1 MTTKRGLNKRVASRM
16 LYHRF
21 TYIIAFALTIISR
34 FTQNGASTGYVL
46 LVSLVL
52 ALIIVSETLIDKY
65 VDEGKFLTVVEKAIG
80 YVLVLFLEYQ
90 CQDEMLLFIWVLIS
104 MMFGVEYIVTNSSYE
119 RNSVDVR
126 KLILSVITFTFVNL
140 TYEYDLAASWV
151 IYLVLRFATVGVIF
165 YIARYIL
172 STYEKCDSQLNVLYT
187 QLSQYESSNNE
198 LMEYQ
203 QRVKEINEQINYQKI
218 DLTRAY
224 TELEQVNIETRAQ
237 ADIMKYMTSTF
248 DITKCIN
255 VIIDSIMEVKK
266 PKLCAIYLDKN
277 VYDNSEGSCTIKTN
291 YASMQ
296 RRLKKDIQQIFAEVA
311 PRDAESEILHGE
323 SVKKYRFIGDTN
335 IETMALLPIKSNRK
349 TYGLMIV
356 ASDEEGFFDKGLDF
370 YDNCITEFVVSVK
383 TTKLYLKTQ
392 DMARKDGLTKIYNR
406 VYFMELFEEAAKTAV
421 RKNQALSV
429 ALFDIDK
436 FKSVN
441 DTYGHLAGDKVIK
454 MVAQTGLRYAD
465 KYNGFTCRY
474 GGEEF
479 LLVFPGKDEQ
489 ETLEILEE
497 FHNEIKSTTVPY
509 NEFNIDVNVCIGLS
523 SYPNIC
529 KDPELLVNRADV
541 SMYYGKKHGRGRLVL
556 DNPLVDEE
564 E

>member
-1 MTTKRGLNKRVASRM
+1 MARKGLDKYVSGKM

-21 TYIIAFALTIISR
+21 TYIIAFILTVISK
-34 FTQNGASTGYVL
+34 FSENGASTGYLFLVGVVL
-46 LVSLVL
+46 LFIIISEFLVDKFAGRL
-52 ALIIVSETLIDKY
+52 SHLPVTIRIVSYL
-65 VDEGKFLTVVEKAIG
+65 
-80 YVLVLFLEYQ
+80 LVLFLEYK
-90 CQDEMLLFIWVLIS
+90 CEDRVLYVVWMLIS
-104 MMFGVEYIVTNSSYE
+104 IILGVEYIIIDSSYG
-119 RNSVDVR
+119 RGSAGWR
-126 KLILSVITFTFVNL
+126 KLILCVITFTFIVL
-140 TYEYDLAASWV
+140 SYTYTIEGAWL
-151 IYLVLRFATVGVIF
+151 IYMILRIVSVGVIF
-165 YIARYIL
+165 YMSEYIL
-172 STYEKCDSQLNVLYT
+172 SV
-187 QLSQYESSNNE
+187 YESCNSQMNTLYARVTSYERDNNQ

-203 QRVKEINEQINYQKI
+203 ERVKEINEQINYQKI
-218 DLTRAY
+218 ELTRAY
-224 TELEQVNIETRAQ
+224 TELEQINIETRAQ
-237 ADIMKYMTSTF
+237 AEIMKYMSSTF
-248 DITKCIN
+248 DVPKCIN
-255 VIIDSIMEVKK
+255 VVIDSIMDVKK

-277 VYDNSEGSCTIKTN
+277 VYSNPEGSCIIRTN
-291 YASMQ
+291 YASME
-296 RRLKKDIQQIFAEVA
+296 RRLKKDIGQIFSEIA
-311 PRDAESEILHGE
+311 PNDADNEILHGE

-335 IETMALLPIKSNRK
+335 IETLALMPIQSERK
-349 TYGLMIV
+349 TYGLMII
-356 ASDEEGFFDKGLDF
+356 ASDVDSFFDKGLDF
-370 YDNCITEFVVSVK
+370 YDNCLTEFVVSVK

-421 RKNQALSV
+421 REKQPLSV

-454 MVAQTGLRYAD
+454 MVAQTGLKYAN
-465 KYNGFTCRY
+465 KYDGFTCRY

-497 FHNEIKSTTVPY
+497 FHNEIKSTKVGY
-509 NEFNIDVNVCIGLS
+509 NEFSIDVNVCIGLS

-529 KDPELLVNRADV
+529 RDPELLVNRADI

>member
-1 MTTKRGLNKRVASRM
+1 M
-16 LYHRF
+16 
-21 TYIIAFALTIISR
+21 
-34 FTQNGASTGYVL
+34 
-46 LVSLVL
+46 
-52 ALIIVSETLIDKY
+52 
-65 VDEGKFLTVVEKAIG
+65 
-80 YVLVLFLEYQ
+80 
-90 CQDEMLLFIWVLIS
+90 LIS
-104 MMFGVEYIVTNSSYE
+104 IILGIEYIVIDSSYG
-119 RNSVDVR
+119 NGSVGGR
-126 KLILSVITFTFVNL
+126 KLILCVITFTFIVL
-140 TYEYDLAASWV
+140 SYTYTIEGAWL
-151 IYLVLRFATVGVIF
+151 IYMILRIVSVGVIF
-165 YIARYIL
+165 YMSEYIL
-172 STYEKCDSQLNVLYT
+172 STYEECNSQMNVLYSRIT
-187 QLSQYESSNNE
+187 GYERDNNQ

-203 QRVKEINEQINYQKI
+203 QRVKEINEQINFQKVE
-218 DLTRAY
+218 LTRAY
-224 TELEQVNIETRAQ
+224 TELEQINIETKAQ
-237 ADIMKYMTSTF
+237 ADIMKYMSSTF
-248 DITKCIN
+248 DIPKCVN
-255 VIIDSIMEVKK
+255 VIIDAIMEVKK
-266 PKLCAIYLDKN
+266 PKLCAVYLSKDAYN
-277 VYDNSEGSCTIKTN
+277 NSEGINSIKTN

-296 RRLKKDIQQIFAEVA
+296 RRLNKDIEHIFLELAPNDAEAEV
-311 PRDAESEILHGE
+311 LHGE

-335 IETMALLPIKSNRK
+335 IETLALLPIKSSGK
-349 TYGLMIV
+349 TYGVMIV
-356 ASDEEGFFDKGLDF
+356 ASDVNSFFDKGLDF
-370 YDNCITEFVVSVK
+370 YDNCITEFVISVK

-421 RKNQALSV
+421 QKKQPLSV

-454 MVAQTGLRYAD
+454 MVAQTGLKYAD

-489 ETLEILEE
+489 EALEILEE
-497 FHNEIKSTTVPY
+497 FHNEIKSTKVGY
-509 NEFNIDVNVCIGLS
+509 NEFSIDVNVCIGLS

-529 KDPELLVNRADV
+529 RDPELLVNRADI

>member
-1 MTTKRGLNKRVASRM
+1 MARKGLDKYVSSKM

-21 TYIIAFALTIISR
+21 TYVIAFILTIISR
-34 FTQNGASTGYVL
+34 FTENGSSTAYLL
-46 LVSLVL
+46 LVGVVL
-52 ALIIVSETLIDKY
+52 ASVIVAELLVDKFDGEIKYSSVVVRIIAYL
-65 VDEGKFLTVVEKAIG
+65 
-80 YVLVLFLEYQ
+80 LVLFLEYK
-90 CQDEMLLFIWVLIS
+90 CEDKTLYVVWMLIS
-104 MMFGVEYIVTNSSYE
+104 IVLGVEYIVIDSSYG
-119 RNSVDVR
+119 RGSTGGR
-126 KLILSVITFTFVNL
+126 KLILCVITFTFIVL
-140 TYEYDLAASWV
+140 SYTYTIEGVWL
-151 IYLVLRFATVGVIF
+151 IYMILRIVSVGIIF
-165 YIARYIL
+165 YMSEYIL
-172 STYEKCDSQLNVLYT
+172 SVYENCNSQMNTLYARVT
-187 QLSQYESSNNE
+187 GYERDNNQL
-198 LMEYQ
+198 LEYQ
-203 QRVKEINEQINYQKI
+203 ERVKEINEQINYQKI
-218 DLTRAY
+218 ELTRAY

-237 ADIMKYMTSTF
+237 AEIMKYMSSTF
-248 DITKCIN
+248 DVPKCIN
-255 VIIDSIMEVKK
+255 VVLDSIMDVKK

-277 VYDNSEGSCTIKTN
+277 VYNNPEESCIIRTN
-291 YASMQ
+291 YASME
-296 RRLKKDIQQIFAEVA
+296 RRLKKDIGQIF
-311 PRDAESEILHGE
+311 SEIAPNDADNEVLHGE

-335 IETMALLPIKSNRK
+335 IETLALMPIQSERK
-349 TYGLMIV
+349 TYGLMII
-356 ASDEEGFFDKGLDF
+356 ASDVDSFFDKGLDF
-370 YDNCITEFVVSVK
+370 YDNCLTEFVVSVK

-421 RKNQALSV
+421 REKQPLSV

-454 MVAQTGLRYAD
+454 MVAQTGLKYAN
-465 KYNGFTCRY
+465 KYDGFTCRY

-497 FHNEIKSTTVPY
+497 FHNEIKSTKVEY
-509 NEFNIDVNVCIGLS
+509 EGLSIDVNVCIGLS

-529 KDPELLVNRADV
+529 KEPELLVNRADI